1 MKDILDAR
9 NEINEIDKQMAQ
21 LFQKRMEAVK
31 DVAVYKKDNGLS
43 VRDLSREAE
52 VAKRNSKFVTD
63 ESLKPYYVDF
73 IRNTIDVSCK
83 YQESLL
89 RNMTV
94 AYCGVEGGVRA
105 HRREEN
111 VPDCDVQALRD
122 FFGGVRGR
130 RKGRLRLRRASA

>member
-63 ESLKPYYVDF
+63 ESLKPYL
-73 IRNTIDVSCK
+73 VSETAEALAAGDK
-83 YQESLL
+83 IQLVGFGTFEVRKKAERISVSPTTKQRMLVPPKLVLTYRPSTLL
-89 RNMTV
+89 K
-94 AYCGVEGGVRA
+94 EK
-105 HRREEN
+105 
-111 VPDCDVQALRD
+111 
-122 FFGGVRGR
+122 F
-130 RKGRLRLRRASA
+130 K

>member
-63 ESLKPYYVDF
+63 ESLKPYSSTSSETRSTCPVS
-73 IRNTIDVSCK
+73 IRNRC
-83 YQESLL
+83 
-89 RNMTV
+89 
-94 AYCGVEGGVRA
+94 
-105 HRREEN
+105 
-111 VPDCDVQALRD
+111 
-122 FFGGVRGR
+122 FGI
-130 RKGRLRLRRASA
+130 